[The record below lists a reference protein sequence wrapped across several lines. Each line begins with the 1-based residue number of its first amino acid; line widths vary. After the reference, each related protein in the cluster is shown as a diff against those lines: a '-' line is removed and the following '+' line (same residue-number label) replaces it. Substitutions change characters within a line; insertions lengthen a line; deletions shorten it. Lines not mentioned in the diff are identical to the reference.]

1 MVEGISLHEG
11 GEMMGVLTRCPNLF
25 TKKNMYK
32 PSYFFLLHCELCEFL
47 CIDTVY
53 QHVYWCNKKCAYVS
67 PIYIYTYGVDI
78 YIYVPE
84 DLAIIYVYIYIFIY
98 MSYIYG
104 VYMPH
109 SFVCTSPLPFP
120 PRDVPSHV
128 CPRIHGY
135 HWLPKS
141 FEVGAGWCQ
150 LEPIRF

>member
-11 GEMMGVLTRCPNLF
+11 GEIMGVLTRCPNLF
-25 TKKNMYK
+25 TKKK
-32 PSYFFLLHCELCEFL
+32 CVQTILFFSTPLWIMWVSVYRY
-47 CIDTVY
+47 CISACVLMQQKMCLRIT
-53 QHVYWCNKKCAYVS
+53 
-67 PIYIYTYGVDI
+67 YIYTYGVDI

-84 DLAIIYVYIYIFIY
+84 DLAIIYIYMF

-109 SFVCTSPLPFP
+109 SFVCTSPLPFT